1 MLAVLSDLIQ
11 DPYPLGQSMSQTR
24 EQPAQQAHHAK
35 GPWMVTAGGLDDG
48 RSECVPI
55 SLDLGVSESRAE
67 HRKSAPNETE

>member
-1 MLAVLSDLIQ
+1 
-11 DPYPLGQSMSQTR
+11 MSQTR

-67 HRKSAPNETE
+67 HRKIDVQPSFRRLPYPGRHGHPPR